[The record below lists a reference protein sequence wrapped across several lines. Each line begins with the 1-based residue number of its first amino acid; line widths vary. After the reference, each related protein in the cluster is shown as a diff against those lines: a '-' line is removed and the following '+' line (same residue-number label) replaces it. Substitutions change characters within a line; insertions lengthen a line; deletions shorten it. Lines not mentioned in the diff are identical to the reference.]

1 MQAVPP
7 DYCLALLFRAVV
19 LARRGGTHGGSRLN
33 ETGAAERIG
42 GSTVYSH
49 GARAKRLAAAAGAG
63 HGALSAGGWRGHDRA
78 HRLCPA
84 QREFRPAIRHRKSR
98 RRRRHDRRGSGRQI
112 RARRLHDPARCHCVF
127 DQRLALWQ
135 PGLRLPQGF
144 RSGLSGRAGAEH
156 SRRHPRR
163 YRRTRLPM

>member
-78 HRLCPA
+78 PRLCPA
-84 QREFRPAIRHRKSR
+84 QREVWPAIPHPKSR
-98 RRRRHDRRGSGRQI
+98 RRPPPDPRGKGCPI
-112 RARRLHDPARCHCVF
+112 PAPTPPH
-127 DQRLALWQ
+127 
-135 PGLRLPQGF
+135 PPPLPIPF
-144 RSGLSGRAGAEH
+144 
-156 SRRHPRR
+156 P
-163 YRRTRLPM
+163 